1 MKPNRSLQWR
11 WVVGGCLIMLLC
23 CLAFA
28 QDHPR
33 SGTADIPFDFYIS
46 GTKMPAGQY
55 TLAIVVP
62 TYATI
67 RSKDGKLQQDL
78 YFFQIAAPGNKPE
91 SKVTFSLRDGKYYFS
106 QVSSWLGKS
115 QLTSFTPQSSDQTK
129 DVPLVPVEKDVAKPA
144 GSL

>member
-1 MKPNRSLQWR
+1 MKQNHSLPWLCIIGYC
-11 WVVGGCLIMLLC
+11 VIALLC
-23 CLAFA
+23 PLASA

-33 SGTADIPFDFYIS
+33 SGTIDVPFDFYIA
-46 GTKMPAGQY
+46 GNKMPAGQY
-55 TLAIVVP
+55 SLDLVVP

-78 YFFQIAAPGNKPE
+78 YFFQIASPGKNKL
-91 SKVTFSLRDGKYYFS
+91 SQVVFNLRDGKYYFS
-106 QVSSWLGKS
+106 QVWSWLGKS
-115 QLTSFTPQSSDQTK
+115 QLNSFTPQSTDQTK

>member
-1 MKPNRSLQWR
+1 MTQNRRSQWLYS
-11 WVVGGCLIMLLC
+11 VGCSAVILLSS
-23 CLAFA
+23 LAFA

-33 SGTADIPFDFYIS
+33 SGTITVPFDFYIS
-46 GTKMPAGQY
+46 GNKMPAGQY
-55 TLAIVVP
+55 ELNIVVP

-78 YFFQIAAPGNKPE
+78 YFFQIASPGNKPE
-91 SKVTFSLRDGKYYFS
+91 SKVIFNLRDGKYYLS
-106 QVSSWLGKS
+106 QASTWLGKS

-129 DVPLVPVEKDVAKPA
+129 DVPLVPAEKGVAKPP